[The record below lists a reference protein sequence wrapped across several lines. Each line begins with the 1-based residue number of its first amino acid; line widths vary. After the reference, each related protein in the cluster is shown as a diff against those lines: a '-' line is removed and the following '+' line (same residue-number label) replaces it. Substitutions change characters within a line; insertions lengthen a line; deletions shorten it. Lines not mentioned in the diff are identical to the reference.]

1 MLFSGEFWGFL
12 MFHCFWN
19 LGFGNIKLKVFVFC
33 RGFFFFFLNLC
44 VGLCC
49 SLW

>member
-1 MLFSGEFWGFL
+1 

-19 LGFGNIKLKVFVFC
+19 LGFGNIMLKVFVFC
-33 RGFFFFFLNLC
+33 CVFFFFFNLNLNLC